1 MRALARIATPVA
13 VLVSG
18 CAFPVDDFRAPARSD
33 VGLSTN
39 GDAANYG
46 DGRTDPDS
54 EELDALDLDTGLAV
68 DSGKTPADAGAD
80 ACVCLRQSG
89 GKCKEWSPPDCAK

>member
-39 GDAANYG
+39 GDAAHYEDADERDSAAVAG
-46 DGRTDPDS
+46 DAGVGD
-54 EELDALDLDTGLAV
+54 DAAN
-68 DSGKTPADAGAD
+68 DSGGDT
-80 ACVCLRQSG
+80 CVCLKQTG
-89 GKCKEWSPPDCAK
+89 GKCREWSSPGCGK